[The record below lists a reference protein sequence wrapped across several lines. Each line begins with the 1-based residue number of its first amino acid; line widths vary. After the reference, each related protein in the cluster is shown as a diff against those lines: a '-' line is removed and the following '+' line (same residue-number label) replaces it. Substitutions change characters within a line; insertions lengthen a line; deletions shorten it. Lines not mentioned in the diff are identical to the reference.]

1 MKNTSLAAALA
12 AALSLTLLPA
22 SPVHPAEKKVPT
34 PAEQRAQLAKDA
46 KSTIAAYKKADPG
59 IERFFKDSAGY
70 VVFPTVGKVGLIVG
84 VGDAQ
89 GEVYEKAKVI
99 GTASMSFATVGLQAG
114 AQEYSEIIFFQDA
127 AAVDR
132 FKQNKFEFTANASAV
147 IVKAG
152 AAKAND
158 YRDGVAVF
166 AHPKGGAMVE
176 AAVGTQKFKFTGA
189 QAAAKKK

>member
-1 MKNTSLAAALA
+1 MKKTSLVTALA
-12 AALSLTLLPA
+12 AAFSVALLATSPA
-22 SPVHPAEKKVPT
+22 HTAEKKEPT
-34 PAEQRAQLAKDA
+34 PAEQRAQLKKDVQSA
-46 KSTIAAYKKADPG
+46 IAAYKKADPG
-59 IERFFKDSAGY
+59 IERFFKESAGY
-70 VVFPTVGKVGLIVG
+70 VVFPDVGKVGLIVG
-84 VGDAQ
+84 VGDAA
-89 GEVYEKAKVI
+89 GEVYEKGKVI

-114 AQEYSEIIFFQDA
+114 AQGYSEIIFFQNA
-127 AAVDR
+127 AALDR

-158 YRDGVAVF
+158 YREGVAVF
-166 AHPKGGAMVE
+166 AHPKGGAMAE